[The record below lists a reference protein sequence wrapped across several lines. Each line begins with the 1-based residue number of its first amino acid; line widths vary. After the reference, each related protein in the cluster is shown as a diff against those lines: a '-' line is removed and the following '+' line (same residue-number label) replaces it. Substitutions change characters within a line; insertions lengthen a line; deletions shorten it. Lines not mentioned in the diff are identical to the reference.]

1 MNIIDLLMIC
11 SNLHIQSYVEVYN
24 VITLYPLY
32 KGELCDL
39 IHNHDDICSKDI
51 LSFCI
56 TDVEMKS
63 AKIFI
68 RGYDY
73 GHTVKTGS

>member
-24 VITLYPLY
+24 VITLYPLF

-39 IHNHDDICSKDI
+39 IHNHDYICCKDI

-56 TDVEMKS
+56 TNVELKT

-68 RGYDY
+68 RGVDY
-73 GHTVKTGS
+73 GKVNSRG